1 MLNNPDYIAAQQY
14 ARPIVARM
22 LRWSD
27 DVDDV
32 LQDATVKAITKL
44 HEFRGDCQFR
54 TWYCRI
60 AINMAL
66 MRMRR
71 RRLFCEV
78 PEDLPGSDDLDAMAI
93 AVERKERLMAAVS
106 HLSPVLQCE
115 FRSYLDG
122 ESTKVSAARRGVT
135 EEATKGSRFRIR
147 EKLRVALEG
156 VV

>member
-1 MLNNPDYIAAQQY
+1 MTPDYIAAQQY
-14 ARPIVARM
+14 ARPMVARM

-71 RRLFCEV
+71 HKQFCEV
-78 PEDLPGSDDLDAMAI
+78 PLDLPSEELEPDAMAI

-106 HLSPVLQCE
+106 HLSPVLQRE